1 MKKLIISI
9 VTICLLLSVNFV
21 FAEEG
26 LSEKQSEAVS
36 LMNDLNIFEGVT
48 EEKAS
53 EPVTRAEF
61 AKIIVKVIGGS
72 DSLSASPKR
81 IFSDVLTDNDAAA
94 SIE

>member
-36 LMNDLNIFEGVT
+36 LMNDLNIL
-48 EEKAS
+48 
-53 EPVTRAEF
+53 
-61 AKIIVKVIGGS
+61 
-72 DSLSASPKR
+72 SL
-81 IFSDVLTDNDAAA
+81 IH
-94 SIE
+94 I